1 MEILLHLK
9 PFRTWSAISDDEI
22 ETPEASIG
30 GIGHGNEQRFIEEPV
45 SRIARLIWEKQLRC
59 QDRSARTLNSEMK
72 MARASRIKRGHY
84 RVEPPAPLLIGELMA
99 SEPEA
104 LVITYFGHD
113 TVDGD
118 DDERKRS
125 QLFETLGRRL
135 IITKP
140 DADCDE
146 FEGGEIVLSQLVVTC
161 CDASELLGLIE
172 EPFDEVARLVEERA
186 EADRV
191 LAVGLWWDV
200 GPCLPLGYGIAQGVG
215 IIALVGEQHRALR
228 QFRDQVHSG
237 SDVTH
242 LFCREHQLDRPAF
255 RVDKSMDFGCQP
267 ASRSTETMISIP
279 LFAVAPC

>member
-125 QLFETLGRRL
+125 QLFETLATSPCIGVASMFVA
-135 IITKP
+135 
-140 DADCDE
+140 ADKME
-146 FEGGEIVLSQLVVTC
+146 TAPMIVPN
-161 CDASELLGLIE
+161 ALLRTG
-172 EPFDEVARLVEERA
+172 
-186 EADRV
+186 
-191 LAVGLWWDV
+191 
-200 GPCLPLGYGIAQGVG
+200 
-215 IIALVGEQHRALR
+215 
-228 QFRDQVHSG
+228 
-237 SDVTH
+237 
-242 LFCREHQLDRPAF
+242 
-255 RVDKSMDFGCQP
+255 
-267 ASRSTETMISIP
+267 
-279 LFAVAPC
+279 